1 MKILGIDTT
10 RQTASAAL
18 LEDDKL
24 IAEFTLNYK
33 LTHSQTIMPM
43 IAEIIERSE
52 TDKATIDCIACASGP
67 GSFTGLRIG
76 AATAKGFA
84 LALDKPIVAVP
95 TLDALA
101 YNVFETDK
109 IICPI
114 MDARRNQV
122 YAAFYMWED
131 GKMLRLTDH
140 MAESIDRIIEIADIL
155 EREVIFLGDGVPVHK
170 AKLEE
175 NENFLFAPA
184 HCNMQRA
191 AAVAALGRIMAE
203 EGLAQSGD
211 AFELIYLRKSQA
223 EREREERLAKEEQ
236 GQ

>member
-10 RQTASAAL
+10 GQTASAAL
-18 LEDDKL
+18 VEDDKL

-43 IAEIIERSE
+43 IADIIERTE
-52 TDKATIDCIACASGP
+52 TDKSTIDCIACASGP

-84 LALDKPIVAVP
+84 LALDKPLVAVP
-95 TLDALA
+95 NLYALA
-101 YNVFETDK
+101 YNVFETNK
-109 IICPI
+109 FICPI

-131 GKMLRLTDH
+131 GKLIRLTDH
-140 MAESIDRIIEIADIL
+140 MAESIDRIIEIA
-155 EREVIFLGDGVPVHK
+155 EMFESEVIFLGDGVPVHRE
-170 AKLEE
+170 KLAQ
-175 NENFLFAPA
+175 NPDFLFAPA
-184 HCNMQRA
+184 YCNMQRA
-191 AAVAALGRIMAE
+191 ATVAALGRILAE
-203 EGLAQSGD
+203 EGMAKPGD
-211 AFELIYLRKSQA
+211 QFELIYLRKSQA

>member
-10 RQTASAAL
+10 GQTASAAL
-18 LEDDKL
+18 LEDERL

-43 IAEIIERSE
+43 IAEIIEKSE
-52 TDKATIDCIACASGP
+52 TDKTSIDCIACAAGP

-101 YNVFETDK
+101 YNVFESGK

-122 YAAFYMWED
+122 YAAFYMWEN
-131 GKMLRLTDH
+131 GRLLRLTDH
-140 MAESIDRIIEIADIL
+140 MAESIERVIEIAEML
-155 EREVIFLGDGVPVHK
+155 EQEVIFLGDGVPVHR
-170 AKLEE
+170 ARLEE
-175 NENFLFAPA
+175 NEDFLFAPA
-184 HCNMQRA
+184 HCNLQRA
-191 AAVAALGRIMAE
+191 ASVAALGRILAEDGMAKPGE
-203 EGLAQSGD
+203 EL
-211 AFELIYLRKSQA
+211 ELIYLRKSQA
-223 EREREERLAKEEQ
+223 EREREERLAKEAE
-236 GQ
+236 GK

>member
-10 RQTASAAL
+10 GQTASAAL
-18 LEDDKL
+18 LEDDRL

-43 IAEIIERSE
+43 IAEIIEKSE
-52 TDKATIDCIACASGP
+52 TDKASIDCIACAAGP

-101 YNVFETDK
+101 YNVFESGK

-122 YAAFYMWED
+122 YAAFYMWEN
-131 GKMLRLTDH
+131 GRLLRLTDH
-140 MAESIDRIIEIADIL
+140 MAESIERIIEIAEML
-155 EREVIFLGDGVPVHK
+155 EQEVIFLGDGVPVHR
-170 AKLEE
+170 ARLEG
-175 NENFLFAPA
+175 NEDFLFAPA
-184 HCNMQRA
+184 HCNLQRA
-191 AAVAALGRIMAE
+191 ASVAALGRILAE
-203 EGLAQSGD
+203 EGMAKPGEEL
-211 AFELIYLRKSQA
+211 ELIYLRKSQA
-223 EREREERLAKEEQ
+223 EREREERLAKEAECK
-236 GQ
+236 